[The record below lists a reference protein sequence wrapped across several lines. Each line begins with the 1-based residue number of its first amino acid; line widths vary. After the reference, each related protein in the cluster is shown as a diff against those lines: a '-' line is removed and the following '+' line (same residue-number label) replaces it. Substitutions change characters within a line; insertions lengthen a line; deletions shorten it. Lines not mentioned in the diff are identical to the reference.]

1 MILVDSRKNIRLMA
15 SLFFLGYEDEIEH
28 SISKEPVIETPVKT
42 VPTEGNYFLKYN
54 IYIYIYIHLF
64 GCAGS

>member
-1 MILVDSRKNIRLMA
+1 MA

-54 IYIYIYIHLF
+54 IYIYIYVNLF